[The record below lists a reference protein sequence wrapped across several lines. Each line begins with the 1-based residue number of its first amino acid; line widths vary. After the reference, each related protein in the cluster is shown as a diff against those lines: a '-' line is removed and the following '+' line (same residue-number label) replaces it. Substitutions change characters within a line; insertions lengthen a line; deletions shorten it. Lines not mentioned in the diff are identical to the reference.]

1 MIFCT
6 PAYMK
11 FLQQPKHKAK
21 TFNNMKFLS
30 KAIIMAA
37 MSTAAVQ
44 ASAAGYE
51 IKAHLK
57 GAKYEGKMV
66 KLGISKSLL
75 DYQYLDSA
83 LIKDGTVTFTGKLNG
98 EKLLSLRIFP
108 DDTRDITNEN
118 GAVQRPE
125 LRVFMGDEKVEI
137 TAEIDSLQSDWD
149 LYSAPMNYKNIEIK
163 GSKQALDFVEFQK
176 VLAVKNDAYD
186 KASEPYYEFW
196 GRREQS
202 ALKEGVETY
211 KVSQAAKLDIY
222 KCQYEFA
229 KAHITEPI
237 GLYALGKY
245 ASHFSLSEIQALE
258 AAVPAKLKAT
268 ATGKEIIKELQETKK
283 SVPGAMF
290 YDTEL
295 MTPDGKKFKI
305 SDYCG
310 KGKYVLL
317 EFWASWCGPCR
328 QDIPHIKDAYA
339 HYHPQGFEIISIS
352 MDTNEKAW
360 KAAVEREQMDWVQGT
375 DLKAFNGTLSKVYN
389 FNGIP
394 FCILIGPDGKIVER
408 NWRASAMDAGLI
420 DIYGNHWGER
430 YTETNTRF
438 HIAGN
443 ITDGQEHGHDAYTA
457 SDGKNV
463 YLYYMNGQ
471 EEKVDSAKIADGS
484 FVFTGELGTQ
494 VQQVAVAMKPMNQ
507 VRSYNDMARFYLEP
521 GNSNLIIDVN
531 NFSKIRTYGSKVQ
544 AEKDRFEAANKEIFD
559 EMDKLN
565 EEYERTHD
573 ESLREKM
580 IEVRQKIRKLQVEYA
595 KANPK
600 SYLVPEMIYVD
611 AESMPFED
619 LEYICQNMTDLA
631 KSSQMGKIV
640 LDTYEGLKNNRPG
653 CEAFAFSSK
662 DVQTGK
668 TVDLKQFRGKYVL
681 VDFWATWC
689 VPCRKSNPHVLE
701 IYNKYHKKGLEVV
714 FVADDDNNVPKLKEA
729 IKKDGLQKMHHIL
742 RGLKMISRGNYD
754 RTNDI
759 SDKYGVHSIPTKYLI
774 DPEGKIVGKMDND
787 ELDAKLKEIYGM

>member
-1 MIFCT
+1 
-6 PAYMK
+6 
-11 FLQQPKHKAK
+11 
-21 TFNNMKFLS
+21 
-30 KAIIMAA
+30 MAV
-37 MSTAAVQ
+37 MSTAAIQ
-44 ASAAGYE
+44 TSAVGYE

-66 KLGISKSLL
+66 KLGVSKGLV
-75 DYQYLDSA
+75 DFDYLDSA
-83 LIKDGTVTFTGKLNG
+83 IIKNGTVTFTGKLNG
-98 EKLLSLRIFP
+98 EKLLSLHIFP
-108 DDTRDITNEN
+108 TDSRAMTDER
-118 GAVQRPE
+118 GSLVQRPE

-137 TAEIDSLQSDWD
+137 TAEVDSLQTDLD
-149 LYSAPMNYKNIEIK
+149 LYSSPMNYKNIEIK

-229 KAHITEPI
+229 KAHIKEPI

-245 ASHFSLSEIQALE
+245 ASHFSLSEIQSLE

-268 ATGKEIIKELQETKK
+268 ATGKEVIKELQETKK

-328 QDIPHIKDAYA
+328 ADIPHIKEAYA

-352 MDTNEKAW
+352 MDNNEKAW
-360 KAAVEREQMDWVQGT
+360 KAAVEREQMNWVQGS
-375 DLKAFNGTLSKVYN
+375 DLKAFNSPLSKVYN

-438 HIAGN
+438 HIAGVVS
-443 ITDGQEHGHDAYTA
+443 DGQDRGHDAYTEA
-457 SDGKNV
+457 DGKNI
-463 YLYYMNGQ
+463 YLYYTKDGQ
-471 EEKVDSAKIADGS
+471 EHVDSAKITDGS
-484 FVFTGELGTQ
+484 FVFTGELGAQ
-494 VQQVAVAMKPMNQ
+494 IQEVAVTMKPIGPGL
-507 VRSYNDMARFYLEP
+507 RYTDLAYFYLEP
-521 GNSNLIIDVN
+521 GNSNLIINVN
-531 NFSKIRTYGSKVQ
+531 EFRKPRTYGSKVQ
-544 AEKDRFEAANKEIFD
+544 AEKDRFEAAHKDLFD
-559 EMDKLN
+559 EMA
-565 EEYERTHD
+565 
-573 ESLREKM
+573 SLEKKYQEGEDAAVREQ
-580 IEVRQKIRKLQVEYA
+580 IGAVQEKIRKAQLEYV

-600 SYLVPEMIYVD
+600 SYLVPEFMYVGT
-611 AESMPFED
+611 EGMPFE
-619 LEYICQNMTDLA
+619 EFEQICLNMSDLA
-631 KSSQMGKIV
+631 KASQKGEYMMR
-640 LDTYEGLKNNRPG
+640 DYEARKATRPG
-653 CEAFAFSSK
+653 CEAFAFSSQ

-681 VDFWATWC
+681 IDFWATWC
-689 VPCRKSNPHVLE
+689 VPCRKSNPHVIEL
-701 IYNKYHKKGLEVV
+701 YNKYHKKGLEVV

-774 DPEGKIVGKMDND
+774 DPEGKIVGKLDNN
-787 ELDAKLKEIYGM
+787 ELDAKLKEIYGF

>member
-1 MIFCT
+1 MNLF
-6 PAYMK
+6 
-11 FLQQPKHKAK
+11 
-21 TFNNMKFLS
+21 S

-37 MSTAAVQ
+37 MCTATIQ

-66 KLGISKSLL
+66 KLGICKGLA

-83 LIKDGTVTFTGKLNG
+83 IIKNGTVTFKGKLNG
-98 EKLLSLRIFP
+98 EKLLSLHIFP
-108 DDTRDITNEN
+108 TDSRALTNEQ
-118 GAVQRPE
+118 GSLVQRPE

-137 TAEIDSLQSDWD
+137 TAEVDSLQTDLD
-149 LYSAPMNYKNIEIK
+149 LYSAPMNYNNVEIK
-163 GSKQALDFVEFQK
+163 GSKQALDYVEFQK
-176 VLAVKNDAYD
+176 VLAVKSEAYD
-186 KASEPYYEFW
+186 KASKPYHEFW
-196 GRREQS
+196 SRREQS

-222 KCQYEFA
+222 KYQYEFA

-237 GLYALGKY
+237 GLFALGKY
-245 ASHFSLSEIQALE
+245 ASHFSLSEIQSLE

-268 ATGKEIIKELQETKK
+268 ATGKEVISELQETKK
-283 SVPGAMF
+283 SVPSAMF

-328 QDIPHIKDAYA
+328 ADIPHIKEAYA

-352 MDTNEKAW
+352 MDNNEKAW
-360 KAAVEREQMDWVQGT
+360 KAAVEREQMNWVQGS
-375 DLKAFNGTLSKVYN
+375 DLKAFNSPLSKVYN

-443 ITDGQEHGHDAYTA
+443 ITDGQDRGHDAYTDA
-457 SDGKNV
+457 DGKMV
-463 YLYYMNGQ
+463 YLFYMNGQ
-471 EEKVDSAKIADGS
+471 EEKIDSAKIADGS
-484 FVFTGELGTQ
+484 FVFTGELGSQ
-494 VQQVAVAMKPMNQ
+494 VQQVAVTMKPMNQ

-531 NFSKIRTYGSKVQ
+531 NFSKIRTYGSKIQ
-544 AEKDRFEAANKEIFD
+544 AEKDRFEAANKAIYD
-559 EMDKLN
+559 EAKRLN
-565 EEYERTHD
+565 EEYEKTHD
-573 ESLREKM
+573 ESLRAKM
-580 IEVRQKIRKLQVEYA
+580 SEVSSKITKAQMDYA

-600 SYLVPEMIYVD
+600 SYLVPEMIYVNT
-611 AESMPFED
+611 ERMPFED
-619 LEYICQNMTDLA
+619 LEQICLNMTDLA
-631 KSSQMGKIV
+631 KSSMMGQYVIS
-640 LDTYEGLKNNRPG
+640 DYEARKNNRPG

-668 TVDLKQFRGKYVL
+668 MVDLKQFRGKYVL
-681 VDFWATWC
+681 IDFWATWC
-689 VPCRKSNPHVLE
+689 VPCRKSNPHVIEL
-701 IYNKYHKKGLEVV
+701 YNKYHKKGLEVV
-714 FVADDDNNVPKLKEA
+714 FIADDDNNVPKLKEA
-729 IKKDGLQKMHHIL
+729 IKKDGIQKMHHIL
-742 RGLKMISRGNYD
+742 RGLKTISRGNYD

-759 SDKYGVHSIPTKYLI
+759 SDKYGVHSIPSKFLI
-774 DPEGKIVGKMDND
+774 DPEGKIVGKMENE
-787 ELDAKLKEIYGM
+787 ELDAKLKEIYGF